1 MLLQEGQVDAIT
13 GDDTV
18 LAGLA
23 SQDPYAVVL
32 DEAPFTEEPYGIG
45 IPPDQVDMVRFV
57 NGVLERMRADG
68 SWDASYAKWL
78 QPTLGKSSG
87 QPQPQYGR
95 TP

>member
-1 MLLQEGQVDAIT
+1 
-13 GDDTV
+13 
-18 LAGLA
+18 
-23 SQDPYAVVL
+23 
-32 DEAPFTEEPYGIG
+32 
-45 IPPDQVDMVRFV
+45 MVRFV

-68 SWDASYAKWL
+68 SWDASYEKWL

>member
-1 MLLQEGQVDAIT
+1 
-13 GDDTV
+13 V

-32 DEAPFTEEPYGIG
+32 DEDAFTEEPYGIG
-45 IPPDQVDMVRFV
+45 VPADDVDLVRFV

-68 SWDASYAKWL
+68 SWDASYQHWL
-78 QPTLGKSSG
+78 APTLGKSPG